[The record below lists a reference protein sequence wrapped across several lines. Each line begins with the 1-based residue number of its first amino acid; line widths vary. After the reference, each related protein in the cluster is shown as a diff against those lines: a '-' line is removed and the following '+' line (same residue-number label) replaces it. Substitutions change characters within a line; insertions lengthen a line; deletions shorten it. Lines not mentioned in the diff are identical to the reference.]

1 MSKKKQEFPRGWNE
15 KKVRELIAYYENQTD
30 DQRAADIEA
39 SPEMEVT
46 MMEIPNKL
54 VPQVRSLLARKRI
67 A

>member
-1 MSKKKQEFPRGWNE
+1 MRKKKQEFPRGWNE

-39 SPEMEVT
+39 SPEIEVT

-54 VPQVRSLLARKRI
+54 VPQVRALLARKRI